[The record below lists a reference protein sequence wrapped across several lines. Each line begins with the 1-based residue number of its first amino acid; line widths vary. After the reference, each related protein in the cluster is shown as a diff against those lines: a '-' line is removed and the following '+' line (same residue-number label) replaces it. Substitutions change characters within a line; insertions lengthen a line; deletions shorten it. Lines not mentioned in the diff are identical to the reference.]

1 MKIIYKFRRYIAG
14 FLLSCLVMSSISAFS
29 TETVVADSNTLRKT
43 YIDLMSGMRTIN
55 AADISQLTS
64 KDLQC
69 MAVYLSNFYVPYN
82 TSLDGE
88 NNDAV
93 VEAMRDALKKTGFDQ
108 ESSEQFVNII
118 MQSNLSSAKQL
129 YICASDFPVS
139 IPTDG
144 VIDDGTGEADDGA
157 SVEGEVDISSYSFGI
172 GKTQYVDNST
182 TKVCIQPF
190 EEVVE
195 KEKQCKRTAEY
206 RGAVGSNVYCGKN
219 ADDSAK
225 SFTPLTA
232 WIYNMILL
240 DIHRGNIN
248 YPVSVYWG
256 DATEMHKCFEFNDMT
271 VSMIAMFSNKIGTD
285 NGTALNCFINTSLE
299 DFRNQRFESQ
309 KALSSIT
316 EKMYIDWA
324 GNIIADLGSERV
336 VVYPGCINPFLF
348 GKLSDDDNNPTARWN
363 MVSTWGAYF
372 LSDIFGTVDNGSSYS
387 LVPTTT
393 SFGLQWTRGAK
404 SEFDTGFFKN
414 VWNQTDDGTGQV
426 VKSFFAKMGFTV
438 NDFEADDT
446 KFDVSS
452 VDGYVIDTN
461 NSCHNYLTYLSL
473 AAQTDFTNGSSFAES
488 DALGDAELIGAYFNG
503 ADKFSK
509 TSNDFSSFMQM
520 TGSDNSSGGD
530 FVMLANFFI
539 TYAFAFTNQGKSE
552 GDSEAGVDLKYM
564 GCFPDVLDTEVVY
577 NEASTEAD
585 QEKVTSFIYYLLHP
599 KEGVGYFVTL
609 VKTKLGGLLISWHED
624 MVGGSDS
631 NSTTGMTKYLSK
643 SGYVTTPNLYEFE
656 WLNSLLENY
665 DNIIV
670 YLIIFM
676 GVILLCYILVGSMTL
691 ARAVIG
697 LLLFAFLAFIPPV
710 AINTTTDLINSVC
723 DTMYSKKFDYWAY
736 TQLHTYVDKL
746 QQVNS
751 AYTMTDYVNSMLDIQ
766 VSELEQVGG
775 YGGVRVKWMTPKK
788 FTDTAKA
795 ESEMEDKL
803 EGMFSNY
810 MVTLMSQMVAT
821 TTSTESYKDC
831 VGQTYLYR
839 DFMDIYTY
847 GSTFYNLYGD
857 YDLGGA
863 VTTTCPLS
871 GSFYGH
877 GNDKIVNAIN
887 KVFNTMSYPSGKSL
901 EQYLRANMRN
911 QGSQGDVID
920 GTSSLEHTKRGF
932 LVDTDTKEDGSGEIA
947 RGTLS
952 SMCYYSKKRLATTY
966 MVEFSG
972 TLSRIQSKY
981 NTFYN
986 ELYNSDGTPKSE
998 SNINLGSALANGK
1011 GAVFGLEP
1019 SEFCFTLN
1027 DARSGSGLIGDL
1039 DGFVYALY
1047 CESPYYFFNNNI
1059 RDQLSNY
1066 GSGLD
1071 YQYDSTH
1078 LSMIRGNMYKM
1089 LLMDKQKYFFNLT
1102 ENAGDGY
1109 GELRDFMNM
1118 HDFFYYIMPMMQQG
1132 NYAVELWDDVF
1143 GMNVY
1148 SDCNLKVTA
1157 AGKIMYGGEEY
1168 GTIVGDNHTCK
1179 DALSRLVESPVW
1191 HDLNSEQKYKIWHN
1205 YNVWCLFN
1213 QYCTW
1218 LDTMQ
1223 DCNYAK
1229 DEFISVMGE
1238 RFHVLN
1244 PLDPT
1249 SYFTEENGEM
1259 TGGRYMVFSR
1269 SEMEYYGLDIA
1280 DLTTVERK
1288 IIECQDNV
1296 YKQTLDLM
1304 NYYTLSDE
1312 VLINGVAMIETF
1324 EFNKIFS
1331 QSSIIG
1337 NDYMMYPQGYEAKA
1351 FTYDAYLRL
1360 IMSEASGDPIQV
1372 NGNNGE
1378 TSIYRRII
1386 KNTSI
1391 FYGVFLLF
1399 NDILSVYCIPLLRIA
1414 FLVMLFFISI
1424 ALIVA
1429 ASVKLELNLLTVIW
1443 KSILSPLLS
1452 YAGIS
1457 IGFAFL
1463 VSMFM
1468 SNGADRVTQTS
1479 TTVNLGDPTM
1489 VLIVMIVI
1497 NIAFAVLYFKICKKC
1512 FKDLK
1517 TYFEA
1522 IATGISST
1530 VVGAMGALLGG
1541 YALGKRAGRKA
1552 IGAAGA
1558 IGSAA
1563 STAAQRGRDNMPGAG
1578 GSGLVASAGASA
1590 GASGVV
1596 DGLHANGLG
1605 LDSDEAKAGLDPAV
1619 REKLKKDDERAE
1631 NKVGMNKYTAKA
1643 FDKSNAMA
1651 DKAADASAR
1660 HRKLAEKGGLAG
1672 KYHAWRSGGLE
1683 RKKDFYN
1690 DKAKN
1695 LAENGGV
1702 SAAVRN
1708 AGSRIKYMASGGSL
1722 NIAGRNG
1729 NAFNN
1734 RSKQLNIMQEEHNA
1748 GVKNLQARRERQE
1761 AAWKASVDTNKR
1773 TQEMRQTQQDMQ
1785 STQNTM
1791 HTRQRNMNRTLT
1803 NISQE
1808 RDAKF

>member
-1 MKIIYKFRRYIAG
+1 MSIIYKFRRYIAG

-29 TETVVADSNTLRKT
+29 VKTVVADSNTLRKT
-43 YIDLMSGMRTIN
+43 YIDLMSGKRTIN
-55 AADISQLTS
+55 ATDISQLTS

-93 VEAMRDALKKTGFDQ
+93 VESMRDALKKTGFDQ
-108 ESSEQFVNII
+108 EASEQFVNLI

-129 YICASDFPVS
+129 YICVDDFIIS
-139 IPTDG
+139 EGDTA
-144 VIDDGTGEADDGA
+144 EADDG
-157 SVEGEVDISSYSFGI
+157 STVEGAVSASSYGFGI
-172 GKTQYVDNST
+172 GKEQNNPVG
-182 TKVCIQPF
+182 KVGIQPF
-190 EEVVE
+190 EEVSD
-195 KEKQCKRTAEY
+195 KTGTGKRTSEY
-206 RGAVGSNVYCGKN
+206 TSAVGTNVYCGKDENGN
-219 ADDSAK
+219 AK
-225 SFTPLTA
+225 TFTPLTA
-232 WIYNMILL
+232 WIYEMILL
-240 DIHRGNIN
+240 DVYKGKIN
-248 YPVSVYWG
+248 LKNRPVSVYWG
-256 DATEMHKCFEFNDMT
+256 DATEMKKCFEFNDMT
-271 VSMIAMFSNKIGTD
+271 VSMISMFSAKLGTE

-299 DFRNQRFESQ
+299 DYRNKDLDGK
-309 KALSSIT
+309 KALTSIT

-324 GNIIADLGSERV
+324 GNIIADLGSERI

-348 GKLSDDDNNPTARWN
+348 GKLSDSDTSPVSRWN
-363 MVSTWGAYF
+363 IISTWGAYF
-372 LSDIFGTVDNGSSYS
+372 LSDTFS
-387 LVPTTT
+387 TTT
-393 SFGLQWTRGAK
+393 DSDNRLYKLARQSTTYNMQWTRGTREA
-404 SEFDTGFFKN
+404 FNDAFWN
-414 VWNQTDDGTGQV
+414 DVWTESKDGTGEV
-426 VKSFFAKMGFTV
+426 VRDFFETMGFIAG
-438 NDFEADDT
+438 DFVAEEHWWTASDIQFNVCSIPD
-446 KFDVSS
+446 
-452 VDGYVIDTN
+452 YVIDES
-461 NSCHNYLTYLSL
+461 NSCHDFLMYLTL
-473 AAQTDFTNGSSFAES
+473 AAQTDFTNGSSFATS
-488 DALGDAELIGAYFNG
+488 DALPGGVPLVGSYFNG
-503 ADKFSK
+503 SEKFSK
-509 TSNDFSSFMQM
+509 TSDDFSSFMQM
-520 TGSDNSSGGD
+520 TGTDNSSSGD
-530 FVMLANFFI
+530 FRMLANFFI
-539 TYAFAFTNQGKSE
+539 TYAFAFTNQGKSASD
-552 GDSEAGVDLKYM
+552 DSAYINLKYM
-564 GCFPDVLDTEVVY
+564 NCFPTVLDTEVIY

-609 VKTKLGGLLISWHED
+609 VKNKLGGLLISWHED

-656 WLNSLLENY
+656 WLDSLLVNY

-676 GVILLCYILVGSMTL
+676 GLILLCYILVGSMTL
-691 ARAVIG
+691 SRAIIG
-697 LLLFAFLAFIPPV
+697 LLAFSFLAFIPPV

-751 AYTMTDYVNSMLDIQ
+751 AYTMTDYVNSMLDLQ

-788 FTDTAKA
+788 FTDAAKA
-795 ESEMEDKL
+795 ENEMEDKL
-803 EGMFSNY
+803 GDMFSNY
-810 MVTLMSQMVAT
+810 MIALMGQVIAT
-821 TTSTESYKDC
+821 TSSTEDYKDC

-847 GSTFYNLYGD
+847 GSTMYNLYGD
-857 YDLGGA
+857 YDMGGA
-863 VTTTCPLS
+863 IKVEYPLS
-871 GSFYGH
+871 DVVDGNGNNKINNALHNFWDDVKYSSGASLGS
-877 GNDKIVNAIN
+877 
-887 KVFNTMSYPSGKSL
+887 
-901 EQYLRANMRN
+901 YLRANAPKW
-911 QGSQGDVID
+911 GTQGDVITN
-920 GTSSLEHTKRGF
+920 TSSLVHTQKGF
-932 LVDTDTKEDGSGEIA
+932 LVDSDTDGTGAGSMA
-947 RGTLS
+947 KTNYNSL
-952 SMCYYSKKRLATTY
+952 CYYSQKRLAVTY
-966 MVEFSG
+966 ILEFCD
-972 TLSRIQSKY
+972 TLSLINDKY
-981 NTFYN
+981 KRFYDT
-986 ELYNSDGTPKSE
+986 LYNADGSIKRD
-998 SNINLGSALANGK
+998 SNIGVGSGLANTRNTIY
-1011 GAVFGLEP
+1011 GLEP
-1019 SEFCFTLN
+1019 NEFCLTLN
-1027 DARSGSGLIGDL
+1027 DIRSSSGSVGDL
-1039 DGFVYALY
+1039 DGFIYALY

-1059 RDQLSNY
+1059 RDQLENY

-1071 YQYDSTH
+1071 YSYNSTQLTSVTGH
-1078 LSMIRGNMYKM
+1078 LYKM

-1118 HDFFYYIMPMMQQG
+1118 HDFFYYIMPMMQLG
-1132 NYAVELWDDVF
+1132 NNTVELWDNVF
-1143 GMNVY
+1143 GMSVY
-1148 SDCNLKVTA
+1148 DDCNLQITES
-1157 AGKIMYGGEEY
+1157 GKIMYGGVPY
-1168 GTIVGDNHTCK
+1168 GTIVEPSHTCNN
-1179 DALSRLVESPVW
+1179 ALSELIKSEVW

-1304 NYYTLSDE
+1304 NYYTLADE
-1312 VLINGVAMIETF
+1312 VMINAVAMIETF

-1337 NDYMMYPQGYEAKA
+1337 DDHMMYPQGYEAKA

-1497 NIAFAVLYFKICKKC
+1497 NIAFAILYFKICKKC

-1552 IGAAGA
+1552 LGAAGT

-1578 GSGLVASAGASA
+1578 GSGLVAAAGASA

-1631 NKVGMNKYTAKA
+1631 SKVGMNKYTAKA

-1695 LAENGGV
+1695 LSENGGIT
-1702 SAAVRN
+1702 AAVKN
-1708 AGSRIKYMASGGSL
+1708 AGSRVKYMT
-1722 NIAGRNG
+1722 AGTVG
-1729 NAFNN
+1729 NFTGKNKAAFNN
-1734 RSKQLNIMQEEHNA
+1734 RSKQLNSMQEEHKQGIEA
-1748 GVKNLQARRERQE
+1748 LQARKKMQE
-1761 AAWKASVDTNKR
+1761 NALQASIRAEQIAKQTYENTEKIKR
-1773 TQEMRQTQQDMQ
+1773 GQGTANGKILSALNR
-1785 STQNTM
+1785 SNT
-1791 HTRQRNMNRTLT
+1791 
-1803 NISQE
+1803 
-1808 RDAKF
+1808 